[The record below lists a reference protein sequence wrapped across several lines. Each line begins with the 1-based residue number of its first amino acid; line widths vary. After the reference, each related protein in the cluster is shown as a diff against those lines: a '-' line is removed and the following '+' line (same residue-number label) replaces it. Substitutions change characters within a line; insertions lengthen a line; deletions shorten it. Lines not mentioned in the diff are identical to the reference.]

1 MATDIERLVVQLSAD
16 FKSFEREMQRASGIS
31 ARQARAIENNFRS
44 ANRQLDSIGRSMA
57 ASITGPLA
65 GIAAGLGTREIL
77 RYAEAWTTARNSL
90 AVAGVT
96 GAKQSVILDE
106 LFRSAQSNGAP
117 LSALTTLY
125 GRAAQVSTELG
136 ASQSD
141 LLRFTD
147 GVATALRVAGTDA
160 GQASGAL
167 LQLGQALGS
176 AKVQAEEFNSINEG
190 ARPILQAVAAG
201 MDAAGGSVAR
211 LKTLVNDGKVSN
223 REFFEA
229 FLRGLP
235 TIQAQAANA
244 SQTISQAYTK
254 ISNALT
260 RYIGESDEGLGATQR
275 LVVGLNALANNFNTT
290 ADVVLRV
297 AAVIAAGLIGRAIG
311 PMIVS
316 LGLGTAALI
325 RFAGALRGA
334 ASFAA
339 VGSAFGGLA
348 AAAGP
353 IGFLIGTVVVGALA
367 LFSTQSRASSE
378 GARLYAEAVKQIE
391 AESRKAAP
399 AVGALTGRMREQET
413 LALNQA
419 LKAQAT
425 DLANVRA
432 EMEKLLQPL
441 DYLRGGTGRNMVAPE
456 ALQALRDLR
465 ERLREGSIG
474 ANEAKERLS
483 ALANAN
489 PGLVALANALNPL
502 IDRLATAATAATRLQ
517 QQLAGLSASSVPNLI
532 PPDETANARS
542 RSGLQDAQ
550 LVGAAI
556 VRDLQRRNS
565 LTSSQ
570 LDLETKIAEIR
581 KEVEA
586 SGGVINEQTA
596 RRLAQDALSA
606 EERRK
611 KESQSGSS
619 TRQRR
624 TTDDAFNREIQ
635 QIKDRTAALVLEQEI
650 VGRGVAEQERRRM
663 ELELEQQALRRL
675 QDAARQN
682 GDTNWR
688 NIQLSQ
694 QQRDAI
700 KQVAAAY
707 GEQAAALQRVQE
719 NQQRA
724 QQAAE
729 EFYSAAKQG
738 FIDSITGAKNLGDA
752 IGNIAKKLGDLLIGG
767 AFDAL
772 FKPAGGGGLFGGILK
787 LFGGGGGGGLNPF
800 ALFSDGG
807 YTGDGGKYQPAGT
820 VHRGEYVFSKEATRR
835 AGVGNLEA
843 MHRSLKGYATGGLVG
858 GAAPRPPTIPAM
870 LTQGGSGRGA
880 TVVQMGDT
888 IIDARNSSLTEAQ
901 FRSILAENNKQV
913 LSMVPA
919 AVMKARGSRDL
930 DTRR

>member
-1 MATDIERLVVQLSAD
+1 M
-16 FKSFEREMQRASGIS
+16 IS
-31 ARQARAIENNFRS
+31 
-44 ANRQLDSIGRSMA
+44 
-57 ASITGPLA
+57 
-65 GIAAGLGTREIL
+65 
-77 RYAEAWTTARNSL
+77 
-90 AVAGVT
+90 
-96 GAKQSVILDE
+96 
-106 LFRSAQSNGAP
+106 
-117 LSALTTLY
+117 
-125 GRAAQVSTELG
+125 
-136 ASQSD
+136 
-141 LLRFTD
+141 
-147 GVATALRVAGTDA
+147 
-160 GQASGAL
+160 
-167 LQLGQALGS
+167 
-176 AKVQAEEFNSINEG
+176 
-190 ARPILQAVAAG
+190 
-201 MDAAGGSVAR
+201 
-211 LKTLVNDGKVSN
+211 
-223 REFFEA
+223 
-229 FLRGLP
+229 
-235 TIQAQAANA
+235 
-244 SQTISQAYTK
+244 
-254 ISNALT
+254 
-260 RYIGESDEGLGATQR
+260 
-275 LVVGLNALANNFNTT
+275 
-290 ADVVLRV
+290 
-297 AAVIAAGLIGRAIG
+297 
-311 PMIVS
+311 
-316 LGLGTAALI
+316 
-325 RFAGALRGA
+325 
-334 ASFAA
+334 
-339 VGSAFGGLA
+339 
-348 AAAGP
+348 
-353 IGFLIGTVVVGALA
+353 
-367 LFSTQSRASSE
+367 
-378 GARLYAEAVKQIE
+378 
-391 AESRKAAP
+391 
-399 AVGALTGRMREQET
+399 
-413 LALNQA
+413 
-419 LKAQAT
+419 
-425 DLANVRA
+425 
-432 EMEKLLQPL
+432 
-441 DYLRGGTGRNMVAPE
+441 PE

-474 ANEAKERLS
+474 ANEAKERLA

-502 IDRLATAATAATRLQ
+502 IDRLATAATAATRLK
-517 QQLAGLSASSVPNLI
+517 QQLASLSAPATENLI
-532 PPDETANARS
+532 PPDEMANATS
-542 RSGLQDAQ
+542 RAGLQDAQ
-550 LVGAAI
+550 RIGAAI
-556 VRDLQRRNS
+556 VRDLQRTNS
-565 LTSSQ
+565 LSQTQ
-570 LDLETKIAEIR
+570 LDLESKIAEIR
-581 KEVEA
+581 KQVEA

-596 RRLAQDALSA
+596 TRLAREALA
-606 EERRK
+606 ADERRK
-611 KESQSGSS
+611 KENESGS

-635 QIKDRTAALVLEQEI
+635 QVRDRTAALVLEQEVI
-650 VGRGVAEQERRRM
+650 GKGVAEQERRRM

-700 KQVAAAY
+700 RKVSEAY

-858 GAAPRPPTIPAM
+858 GAAPRPPTIPAT
-870 LTQGGSGRGA
+870 LTQGGAGRGA

-901 FRSILAENNKQV
+901 LRAILTENNKQV

>member
-16 FKSFEREMQRASGIS
+16 FKAFEREMQRASGIS
-31 ARQARAIENNFRS
+31 DRQARAIENNFRQ
-44 ANRQLDSIGRSMA
+44 ANKRLEGIGRGMA
-57 ASITGPLA
+57 SAITGPLA
-65 GIAAGLGTREIL
+65 GIGAALSTKQVL
-77 RYAEAWTTARNSL
+77 DYADQWQKLQNSL

-96 GAKQSVILDE
+96 GAKQAAVLDE
-106 LFRSAQSNGAP
+106 LFKSAQANGAP
-117 LSALTTLY
+117 ISALTTLY

-141 LLRFTD
+141 LIRFSD
-147 GVATALRVAGTDA
+147 GVATALRVAGSDA
-160 GQASGAL
+160 SQASGAL
-167 LQLGQALGS
+167 MQLGQALGS
-176 AKVQAEEFNSINEG
+176 GTVRAEEFNSVQEG

-201 MDAAGGSVAR
+201 LQEAGGSVAK
-211 LKTLVNDGKVSN
+211 LKELVNEGKVSSKQ
-223 REFFEA
+223 FFDA
-229 FLRGLP
+229 FLKGLP
-235 TIQAQAANA
+235 TIQAQAGQAA
-244 SQTISQAYTK
+244 QTISQAYTK
-254 ISNALT
+254 INNALVK
-260 RYIGESDEGLGATQR
+260 YIGETDQSLGASQR
-275 LVVGLNALANNFNTT
+275 LVAGLNVLADNFGKTADVILKVAAVVAAVFVGRAIAGMISALGLGVAALANF
-290 ADVVLRV
+290 V
-297 AAVIAAGLIGRAIG
+297 AAVRAA
-311 PMIVS
+311 
-316 LGLGTAALI
+316 GTAA
-325 RFAGALRGA
+325 AL
-334 ASFAA
+334 
-339 VGSAFGGLA
+339 GSLA
-348 AAAGP
+348 AAANPLG
-353 IGFLIGTVVVGALA
+353 LVIGTVVVGALA
-367 LFSTQSRASSE
+367 LYATSTTSASAASRGFAAELAKVQASAQAAKPAVDNL
-378 GARLYAEAVKQIE
+378 ARSMTNLEKDALFKQAEAGGREIE
-391 AESRKAAP
+391 ALVARITELMSRLRTDVVAMKYLTPEQRAELERIEKGLRDGTMRADEARAA
-399 AVGALTGRMREQET
+399 LDR
-413 LALNQA
+413 LAGSGPQ
-419 LKAQAT
+419 
-425 DLANVRA
+425 LANMARY
-432 EMEKLLQPL
+432 LDPL
-441 DYLRGGTGRNMVAPE
+441 ISRLA
-456 ALQALRDLR
+456 DLR
-465 ERLREGSIG
+465 Q
-474 ANEAKERLS
+474 
-483 ALANAN
+483 ALANT
-489 PGLVALANALNPL
+489 LSQLAAVGNAASGMSQADIAASSAWADQESIASRLIQTGNRLSEESRRRNAL
-502 IDRLATAATAATRLQ
+502 TAD
-517 QQLAGLSASSVPNLI
+517 QLK
-532 PPDETANARS
+532 
-542 RSGLQDAQ
+542 
-550 LVGAAI
+550 
-556 VRDLQRRNS
+556 
-565 LTSSQ
+565 
-570 LDLETKIAEIR
+570 LEDKIAEIR
-581 KEVEA
+581 KRSDGFAVMSRA
-586 SGGVINEQTA
+586 QLAG
-596 RRLAQDALSA
+596 LAQAEIDA
-606 EERRK
+606 EKRRSN
-611 KESQSGSS
+611 EGGGGGS

-650 VGRGVAEQERRRM
+650 IGKGVAEQERRRM

-700 KQVAAAY
+700 RKVSEAY

-738 FIDSITGAKNLGDA
+738 FIDSITGAKSLGDA
-752 IGNIAKKLGDLLIGG
+752 IGNLAKKLGNLLIGG

-800 ALFSDGG
+800 SLFSEGG

-870 LTQGGSGRGA
+870 LTQGGAGRGA

-901 FRSILAENNKQV
+901 FRAILAENNKQV